1 MCTRFSTKWKVILT
15 PAKPAPSSS
24 NLPKCSIPAIF
35 DKKSPIPSMQ
45 ITFATP
51 ALLFPAIS
59 LLLLAYTNKFLAIAN
74 LIRNLHERYQKDSQP
89 VLREQI
95 VHLRKRL
102 NLIRLMQTFGIASFL
117 MCFVCMFLLFWEK
130 QGAATWAFVVAL
142 LMMMASLALSLGE
155 IWISAGA
162 LRLLLKDFEKEGGK
176 DGEAVR

>member
-1 MCTRFSTKWKVILT
+1 MF
-15 PAKPAPSSS
+15 PHP
-24 NLPKCSIPAIF
+24 
-35 DKKSPIPSMQ
+35 MH

-51 ALLFPAIS
+51 ALIFPAIS

-74 LIRNLHERYQKDSQP
+74 LIRSLHARYQQENQP

-102 NLIRLMQTFGIASFL
+102 NMIRLMQAFAIGSFL

-130 QGAATWAFVVAL
+130 QQAATLFFVLSLL
-142 LMMMASLALSLGE
+142 LMIVSLGFSLSE

-162 LRLLLKDFEKEGGK
+162 LRLLLKDFEKGETGK
-176 DGEAVR
+176 

>member
-1 MCTRFSTKWKVILT
+1 ML
-15 PAKPAPSSS
+15 
-24 NLPKCSIPAIF
+24 
-35 DKKSPIPSMQ
+35 

-59 LLLLAYTNKFLAIAN
+59 LLLLAYTNKFLAIAS
-74 LIRNLHERYQKDSQP
+74 LIRKLHERYQQETQP
-89 VLREQI
+89 ILREQI

-130 QGAATWAFVVAL
+130 LGAATWAFVAAL
-142 LMMMASLALSLGE
+142 VLMMVSLALSLGE

-162 LRLLLKDFEKEGGK
+162 LRVLLKDFEKEAE
-176 DGEAVR
+176 GEG

>member
-1 MCTRFSTKWKVILT
+1 
-15 PAKPAPSSS
+15 
-24 NLPKCSIPAIF
+24 
-35 DKKSPIPSMQ
+35 MQ

-74 LIRNLHERYQKDSQP
+74 LIRKLHESYQQENQP

-130 QGAATWAFVVAL
+130 LAAATWAFVVAL
-142 LMMMASLALSLGE
+142 VMMIVSLALSLGE

-162 LRLLLKDFEKEGGK
+162 LRVLLKDFEKEAEG
-176 DGEAVR
+176 

>member
-1 MCTRFSTKWKVILT
+1 MEISL
-15 PAKPAPSSS
+15 
-24 NLPKCSIPAIF
+24 
-35 DKKSPIPSMQ
+35 
-45 ITFATP
+45 ATP

-74 LIRNLHERYQKDSQP
+74 LIRKLHESYQQENQP

-130 QGAATWAFVVAL
+130 LAAATWAFVVAL
-142 LMMMASLALSLGE
+142 VMMIVSLALSLGE

-162 LRLLLKDFEKEGGK
+162 LRVLLKDFEKEA
-176 DGEAVR
+176 ET